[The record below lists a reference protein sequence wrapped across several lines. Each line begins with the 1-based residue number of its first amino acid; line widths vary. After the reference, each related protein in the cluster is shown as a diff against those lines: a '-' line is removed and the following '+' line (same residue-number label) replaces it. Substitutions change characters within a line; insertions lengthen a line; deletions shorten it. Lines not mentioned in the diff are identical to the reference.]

1 MNIESL
7 NTVYFLGIGGIG
19 MSALARYFRQAGK
32 IVHGYDKTCT
42 PLTIALADEGMVI
55 HYTEDITLI
64 PENTSLV
71 VYTPAIPND
80 NSELAY
86 IRQRG
91 IPLFKRAQLL
101 GELTKDRFT
110 IAVAGTHGKTSITSM
125 IAFLLHQAGLPVTA
139 FIGGIALNFT
149 SNLVT
154 SSQSRYMI
162 VEADEYDQSFLH
174 LHPDI
179 AVVSSMDAD
188 HLDIYQNLQKMQGSY
203 QSFVNQIKKGG
214 LLISHVGLSLT
225 SPERIA
231 RYGISDDAEI
241 WSNSV
246 SYQSGEVLFSIN
258 RHGYP
263 SQPVSWRI
271 PGMYNI
277 ENALAAARVAIEMG
291 IQPEVIAQGF
301 ANYLG
306 VKRRFEFRIRK
317 ADIVFVDDYA
327 HHPEEIRA
335 CIAAARDLFPG
346 KRITGVF
353 QPHLFSRT
361 RDFLEEFAAS
371 LSLLDEVILMPIY
384 PARELPLPG
393 VTSGL
398 LLDSIALNI
407 KLLCEKEELINTIL
421 KLKPEVLLTLGA
433 GDIDQM
439 VEPIEKAL
447 NR

>member
-1 MNIESL
+1 
-7 NTVYFLGIGGIG
+7 
-19 MSALARYFRQAGK
+19 
-32 IVHGYDKTCT
+32 
-42 PLTIALADEGMVI
+42 
-55 HYTEDITLI
+55 
-64 PENTSLV
+64 
-71 VYTPAIPND
+71 
-80 NSELAY
+80 
-86 IRQRG
+86 
-91 IPLFKRAQLL
+91 
-101 GELTKDRFT
+101 
-110 IAVAGTHGKTSITSM
+110 
-125 IAFLLHQAGLPVTA
+125 
-139 FIGGIALNFT
+139 
-149 SNLVT
+149 
-154 SSQSRYMI
+154 
-162 VEADEYDQSFLH
+162 
-174 LHPDI
+174 
-179 AVVSSMDAD
+179 
-188 HLDIYQNLQKMQGSY
+188 
-203 QSFVNQIKKGG
+203 
-214 LLISHVGLSLT
+214 
-225 SPERIA
+225 
-231 RYGISDDAEI
+231 
-241 WSNSV
+241 
-246 SYQSGEVLFSIN
+246 
-258 RHGYP
+258 
-263 SQPVSWRI
+263 
-271 PGMYNI
+271 
-277 ENALAAARVAIEMG
+277 
-291 IQPEVIAQGF
+291 VIAQGF

-393 VTSGL
+393 VSSVL